1 MNIVMGF
8 AGTINNIIII
18 VVVSLFYPIIL
29 IPFVPVVIFLGLIV
43 QKFQAIISYAITMDL

>member
-18 VVVSLFYPIIL
+18 IVVSLFYPIIL
-29 IPFVPVVIFLGLIV
+29 IPFIPVAIFLGLIV
-43 QKFQAIISYAITMDL
+43 Q